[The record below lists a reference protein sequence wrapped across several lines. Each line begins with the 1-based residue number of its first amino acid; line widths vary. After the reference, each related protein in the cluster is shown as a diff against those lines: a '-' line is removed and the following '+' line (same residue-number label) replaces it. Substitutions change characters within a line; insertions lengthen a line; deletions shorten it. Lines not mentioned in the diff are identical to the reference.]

1 MVDVLIVLQN
11 MKKLIETPEAESYTL
26 EVRDKVVSLVG
37 LQLWFEWRFWGTLIG
52 FIIVGSLVFRFV
64 ERIDTF
70 WMVRFLIGCMV
81 IIPGAQLWSYV
92 SWHLHRWTLSNRR
105 DALLHAVQTLQFEAP
120 PHTTKSQQNKP

>member
-1 MVDVLIVLQN
+1 

-37 LQLWFEWRFWGTLIG
+37 AQLLFEWRFCVTLIG

-70 WMVRFLIGCMV
+70 WVQLLIGCMV
-81 IIPGAQLWSYV
+81 IIPGALLWSYV
-92 SWHLHRWTLSNRR
+92 SWRLQRWTLSNRR
-105 DALLHAVQTLQFEAP
+105 DALLHAVQSPELEVLP
-120 PHTTKSQQNKP
+120 DTKKMPAEQAVSGNRRYRL